1 FFNLFNLYLIFI
13 IKTIKDIFINY
24 DFLEITKRCYTLIN
38 KKKRKLMLIKN
49 KLMFAIICQSVLA
62 LLMQGCAR
70 IEIRSLAKPQIN
82 MIEYRT
88 FTTVNQAKPEEQNH
102 LRDEVLLEHVSN
114 VLTQMNYSESSPRTA
129 KSRITL
135 VFNEGFEKV
144 FVPPSTQPIIS
155 YTEGEFTTVTG
166 KINGET
172 VSLFG
177 YIPPRRIERYVKI
190 PAYKIDVYKLM
201 LRIDIYD
208 ARTLTMIWSGTANME
223 SSQGR
228 AIEDAKKMIG
238 KLVRE
243 RLPEL

>member
-1 FFNLFNLYLIFI
+1 
-13 IKTIKDIFINY
+13 
-24 DFLEITKRCYTLIN
+24 
-38 KKKRKLMLIKN
+38 MLVKN
-49 KLMFAIICQSVLA
+49 KIIFVIICLSVFA

-70 IEIRSLAKPQIN
+70 IEVRSLAKPQLN
-82 MIEYRT
+82 MLEYRT
-88 FTTVNQAKPEEQNH
+88 FTTVNQAKRGEQNH
-102 LRDEVLLEHVSN
+102 LRDEVLLEHASN
-114 VLTQMNYSESSPRTA
+114 VLIQKGYSESSPRLA

-177 YIPPRRIERYVKI
+177 YIPPRRIERYVEI
-190 PAYKIDVYKLM
+190 PAHKIDVYKLM

-208 ARTLTMIWSGTANME
+208 ARTLSMIWTGTAYME
-223 SSQGR
+223 SSQGK
-228 AIEDAKKMIG
+228 AIKDAKKMID
-238 KLVRE
+238 KLFKE

>member
-1 FFNLFNLYLIFI
+1 
-13 IKTIKDIFINY
+13 
-24 DFLEITKRCYTLIN
+24 
-38 KKKRKLMLIKN
+38 MLVKN
-49 KLMFAIICQSVLA
+49 KIIFVIICLSVFA

-70 IEIRSLAKPQIN
+70 IEVRSLAKPQLN
-82 MIEYRT
+82 MLEYRT
-88 FTTVNQAKPEEQNH
+88 FTTVNQAKPGEQNH
-102 LRDEVLLEHVSN
+102 LRDEVLLEHASN
-114 VLTQMNYSESSPRTA
+114 VLIQKGYSESSPRLA

-177 YIPPRRIERYVKI
+177 YIPPTRIERYVEI
-190 PAYKIDVYKLM
+190 PAHKIDVYKLM

>member
-1 FFNLFNLYLIFI
+1 
-13 IKTIKDIFINY
+13 
-24 DFLEITKRCYTLIN
+24 
-38 KKKRKLMLIKN
+38 MLVKN
-49 KLMFAIICQSVLA
+49 KIIFVIICLSVFA

-70 IEIRSLAKPQIN
+70 IEVRSLAKPQLN
-82 MIEYRT
+82 MLEYRT
-88 FTTVNQAKPEEQNH
+88 FTTVNQAKPGEQNH
-102 LRDEVLLEHVSN
+102 LRDEVLLEHTSN
-114 VLTQMNYSESSPRTA
+114 VLIQKGYSESSPRLA

-177 YIPPRRIERYVKI
+177 YIPPRRIERYVEI
-190 PAYKIDVYKLM
+190 PAHKIDVYKLM

-208 ARTLTMIWSGTANME
+208 ARTLSMIWTGTAYLE
-223 SSQGR
+223 SSQGK
-228 AIEDAKKMIG
+228 AIKDAKKMID
-238 KLVRE
+238 KLFKE

>member
-1 FFNLFNLYLIFI
+1 
-13 IKTIKDIFINY
+13 
-24 DFLEITKRCYTLIN
+24 
-38 KKKRKLMLIKN
+38 MLVKN
-49 KLMFAIICQSVLA
+49 KIIFVIMCLSFFA

-70 IEIRSLAKPQIN
+70 IEVRSLAKPQLN
-82 MIEYRT
+82 MLEYRT
-88 FTTVNQAKPEEQNH
+88 FTTVNQAKPGEQNH
-102 LRDEVLLEHVSN
+102 LRDEVLLEHTSN
-114 VLTQMNYSESSPRTA
+114 VLIQKGYSESSPRLA

-177 YIPPRRIERYVKI
+177 YIPPRRIERYVEI
-190 PAYKIDVYKLM
+190 PAHKIDVYKLM

-208 ARTLTMIWSGTANME
+208 ARTLSMIWTGTAYME
-223 SSQGR
+223 SAQGK
-228 AIEDAKKMIG
+228 AIKDAKKMID
-238 KLVRE
+238 KLFKE